1 MIYALAVGYF
11 QQTVLPFS
19 RPVLALSWGLM
30 LTAFFYILIPIF
42 LTSSFLQSF
51 AILCVLMSIDGYF
64 QSYTWP
70 NLLMLVNSQF
80 DNKK

>member
-1 MIYALAVGYF
+1 MIYALAIGYF
-11 QQTVLPFS
+11 QQAVVPFS
-19 RPVLALSWGLM
+19 RPVLALVCGLM
-30 LTAFFYILIPIF
+30 LTALFYILIPIC
-42 LTSSFLQSF
+42 LISSSAQSF

-80 DNKK
+80 DNKE